1 MQFVAPFLIN
11 FGINKAMG
19 MSNGKALGMA
29 GINSFMPG
37 GGATAEGAGGIGGM
51 LYQGGAAGSA
61 LAMEGGKTLL
71 SGMAAKK
78 YGLGA
83 GIGAYGGLSGLQG
96 AAGYGVGGEGIT
108 GGEGFKSAFMGAP
121 ENQLMVPPPKPT
133 DLGTVTNAATTG
145 TTKAAQDVV
154 KKKAAESAGK
164 GLLGYGTGVDLA
176 AGFAAVP
183 LLGSLMGGDEA
194 PEVRKEKLNV
204 NYPKVKDLVT
214 KFKIRDYSTGKDN
227 QLDVGESVEERLG
240 DNYVSRYKHGGI
252 ARFNSGDLVNKLP
265 SKTQYDEKDY
275 SVYTRAANF
284 VTDESGNGDEDEDT
298 MLAQLADGEFVTTA
312 KAVLGAGII
321 AGASPSDK
329 TAMRDKGAKYF
340 YEQQA
345 RFKRVYKL
353 LNDAKKRTNS
363 VQ

>member
-1 MQFVAPFLIN
+1 VKQ
-11 FGINKAMG
+11 
-19 MSNGKALGMA
+19 
-29 GINSFMPG
+29 
-37 GGATAEGAGGIGGM
+37 
-51 LYQGGAAGSA
+51 
-61 LAMEGGKTLL
+61 LL
-71 SGMAAKK
+71 EPVTKRHEARN
-78 YGLGA
+78 
-83 GIGAYGGLSGLQG
+83 
-96 AAGYGVGGEGIT
+96 VDIT
-108 GGEGFKSAFMGAP
+108 
-121 ENQLMVPPPKPT
+121 
-133 DLGTVTNAATTG
+133 D
-145 TTKAAQDVV
+145 
-154 KKKAAESAGK
+154 GK

>member
-1 MQFVAPFLIN
+1 MMQFVAPFLIN

-121 ENQLMVPPPKPT
+121 ENQLIAPPMKPEG
-133 DLGTVTNAATTG
+133 LGVTNPGAG
-145 TTKAAQDVV
+145 NKVV
-154 KKKAAESAGK
+154 PTPKVDIKDGK

-183 LLGSLMGGDEA
+183 LLNSLMGGDEA

>member
-1 MQFVAPFLIN
+1 MGVSHDLIQE
-11 FGINKAMG
+11 IW
-19 MSNGKALGMA
+19 L
-29 GINSFMPG
+29 
-37 GGATAEGAGGIGGM
+37 T
-51 LYQGGAAGSA
+51 
-61 LAMEGGKTLL
+61 
-71 SGMAAKK
+71 
-78 YGLGA
+78 
-83 GIGAYGGLSGLQG
+83 
-96 AAGYGVGGEGIT
+96 
-108 GGEGFKSAFMGAP
+108 
-121 ENQLMVPPPKPT
+121 
-133 DLGTVTNAATTG
+133 
-145 TTKAAQDVV
+145 
-154 KKKAAESAGK
+154 
-164 GLLGYGTGVDLA
+164 
-176 AGFAAVP
+176 
-183 LLGSLMGGDEA
+183 
-194 PEVRKEKLNV
+194 
-204 NYPKVKDLVT
+204 
-214 KFKIRDYSTGKDN
+214 
-227 QLDVGESVEERLG
+227 
-240 DNYVSRYKHGGI
+240 
-252 ARFNSGDLVNKLP
+252 

>member
-1 MQFVAPFLIN
+1 MMQFVAPFLIN

-108 GGEGFKSAFMGAP
+108 GFDGAKSAFMGAP
-121 ENQLMVPPPKPT
+121 ENQLIAPTAKPIGLGEVTPKAGEE
-133 DLGTVTNAATTG
+133 L
-145 TTKAAQDVV
+145 V
-154 KKKAAESAGK
+154 KKTAGKKAARD

-176 AGFAAVP
+176 AGFAATP
-183 LLGSLMGGDEA
+183 LLGSLMGGDED
-194 PEVRKEKLNV
+194 PEVRKEKLNT

>member
-1 MQFVAPFLIN
+1 MMQFVAPFLIN

-121 ENQLMVPPPKPT
+121 ENQLITPPPKPPR
-133 DLGTVTNAATTG
+133 LGETTTG
-145 TTKAAQDVV
+145 AVNKSNRSRTKTD
-154 KKKAAESAGK
+154 GK

>member
-108 GGEGFKSAFMGAP
+108 GFDGAKSAFMGAP
-121 ENQLMVPPPKPT
+121 ENQLMVPPPKPPG
-133 DLGTVTNAATTG
+133 LGEATTG
-145 TTKAAQDVV
+145 ANNVV
-154 KKKAAESAGK
+154 SKKVIDGGNKKIARD

-183 LLGSLMGGDEA
+183 LLGSLMGGDED

>member
-1 MQFVAPFLIN
+1 MMQFVAPFLIN

-121 ENQLMVPPPKPT
+121 ENQLIAPPMKPEGLGVTTPGAGNKVVPTPKVDPKT
-133 DLGTVTNAATTG
+133 D
-145 TTKAAQDVV
+145 
-154 KKKAAESAGK
+154 GK

>member
-1 MQFVAPFLIN
+1 MMQFVAPFLIN

-108 GGEGFKSAFMGAP
+108 GFDGAKTAFMGAP
-121 ENQLMVPPPKPT
+121 ENQLVEPMAKPAGLGKVTPKAGEE
-133 DLGTVTNAATTG
+133 L
-145 TTKAAQDVV
+145 V
-154 KKKAAESAGK
+154 KKTTRD

-183 LLGSLMGGDEA
+183 LLGSLMGGDED

-265 SKTQYDEKDY
+265 SKTQYDEKIILY
-275 SVYTRAANF
+275 IQ
-284 VTDESGNGDEDEDT
+284 E
-298 MLAQLADGEFVTTA
+298 QLILLRMSLE
-312 KAVLGAGII
+312 
-321 AGASPSDK
+321 
-329 TAMRDKGAKYF
+329 TAMKTKI
-340 YEQQA
+340 
-345 RFKRVYKL
+345 L
-353 LNDAKKRTNS
+353 C
-363 VQ
+363 

>member
-1 MQFVAPFLIN
+1 
-11 FGINKAMG
+11 
-19 MSNGKALGMA
+19 
-29 GINSFMPG
+29 
-37 GGATAEGAGGIGGM
+37 
-51 LYQGGAAGSA
+51 
-61 LAMEGGKTLL
+61 
-71 SGMAAKK
+71 
-78 YGLGA
+78 
-83 GIGAYGGLSGLQG
+83 
-96 AAGYGVGGEGIT
+96 
-108 GGEGFKSAFMGAP
+108 MGAP
-121 ENQLMVPPPKPT
+121 ENQLIAPTAKPIGLGEVTPKAGEE
-133 DLGTVTNAATTG
+133 L
-145 TTKAAQDVV
+145 V
-154 KKKAAESAGK
+154 KKTAGKKAARD

-176 AGFAAVP
+176 AGFAATP
-183 LLGSLMGGDEA
+183 LLGSLMGGDED
-194 PEVRKEKLNV
+194 PEVRKEKLNT

-214 KFKIRDYSTGKDN
+214 N